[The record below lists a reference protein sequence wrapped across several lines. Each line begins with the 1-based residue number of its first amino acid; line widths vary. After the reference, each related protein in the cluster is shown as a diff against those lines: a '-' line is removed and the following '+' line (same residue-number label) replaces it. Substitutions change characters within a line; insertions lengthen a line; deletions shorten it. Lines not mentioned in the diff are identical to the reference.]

1 MDVGFVGL
9 GAMGR
14 PMAANLA
21 AAGHRVVAWNRSP
34 VEPPE
39 GVTLAKSLRDLAQEA
54 PVVFTML
61 TDGPAVE
68 AVLFGEDGWVSG
80 AAPGGVVIQSSTIGP
95 TAVVPIAERLESAGL
110 HLLDAPVSGSVK
122 PAINREL
129 VILGGG
135 DPELFERFRPLFEAI
150 SARTVQ
156 FGPVGAGS
164 SAKLAV
170 NGLLV
175 AVIAAAAESIS
186 WLTAREPGID
196 IKAFASAIDRI
207 SPLAVARAEALA
219 GSAPK
224 GGFSLRQAG
233 KDMELVVGEFGRAE
247 VMTAVRELTRAGLS
261 MGMAELDMA
270 CLGATVRGRKSE

>member
-1 MDVGFVGL
+1 MDVGFIGL

-21 AAGHRVVAWNRSP
+21 AAGHRVLAWNRSP

-39 GVTLAKSLRDLAQEA
+39 GVTLGESPRQLAQEA

-61 TDGPAVE
+61 TDGAAVE
-68 AVLFGEDGWVSG
+68 AVLFGENGWASG
-80 AAPGGVVIQSSTIGP
+80 ASAGATVIQTSTIGP
-95 TAVVPIAERLESAGL
+95 TAVKPIAARLESAGL
-110 HLLDAPVSGSVK
+110 HLLDTPVSGSVK

-129 VILGGG
+129 VIIGGG
-135 DPELFERFRPLFEAI
+135 DPALFERFAPLFAAI
-150 SARTVQ
+150 SARTVV

-164 SAKLAV
+164 AAKLAL

-186 WLTAREPGID
+186 WLKATEPGID
-196 IKAFASAIDRI
+196 IKAFASVIDRV
-207 SPLAVARAEALA
+207 SPLAVARAETIA
-219 GSAPK
+219 GEAPK

-233 KDMELVVGEFGRAE
+233 KDMELVVGEFGDAA
-247 VMTAVRELTRAGLS
+247 VMTAVRELTRAGLG
-261 MGMAELDMA
+261 MGLADLDMA
-270 CLGATVRGRKSE
+270 CLGAAVRGRQK

>member
-1 MDVGFVGL
+1 MDVGFIGL

-34 VEPPE
+34 VEAPA
-39 GVTLAKSLRDLAQEA
+39 GVTLGESPRHLAQEA

-61 TDGPAVE
+61 TNAAAVE
-68 AVLFGEDGWVSG
+68 EVLFGENGWVSG
-80 AAPGGVVIQSSTIGP
+80 APAGAAVIQTSTIGP
-95 TAVVPIAERLESAGL
+95 TAVKPIAARLEAAGM

-129 VILGGG
+129 VMLGGG
-135 DPELFERFRPLFEAI
+135 DPALFERFQPLFDAI
-150 SARTVQ
+150 SARTVV
-156 FGPVGAGS
+156 FGPVGSGS

-170 NGLLV
+170 NGLLI

-186 WLTAREPGID
+186 WLTTSEPDID
-196 IKAFASAIDRI
+196 IKAFASVIDRI
-207 SPLAVARAEALA
+207 SPLAVARAEAIA
-219 GSAPK
+219 GTAPK

-233 KDMELVVGEFGRAE
+233 KDMELVVGEFGAAD
-247 VMTAVRELTRAGLS
+247 VMTAVRELTRAGLT
-261 MGMAELDMA
+261 MGMADLDMA
-270 CLGATVRGRKSE
+270 CLGAAVRGRRGE

>member
-1 MDVGFVGL
+1 MDVGFIGL

-21 AAGHRVVAWNRSP
+21 AAGHKVLAWNRSP

-39 GVTLAKSLRDLAQEA
+39 GVTLGESPRHLAQQA

-61 TDGPAVE
+61 TDGAAVE
-68 AVLFGEDGWVSG
+68 AVLFGENGWASG
-80 AAPGGVVIQSSTIGP
+80 AAPGSTVIQTSTIGP
-95 TAVVPIAERLESAGL
+95 TAVRPIADRLEAAGL
-110 HLLDAPVSGSVK
+110 HLLDTPVSGSVK

-135 DPELFERFRPLFEAI
+135 DPALFEQFQPLFAAI
-150 SARTVQ
+150 SARTVM
-156 FGPVGAGS
+156 FGPVGTGS
-164 SAKLAV
+164 SAKLAL

-196 IKAFASAIDRI
+196 IKAFSSVIDRV
-207 SPLAVARAEALA
+207 SPLAVARAETIA

-224 GGFSLRQAG
+224 GGFSLRQAA
-233 KDMELVVGEFGRAE
+233 KDMELVVREFGPAE

-261 MGMAELDMA
+261 MGMADLDMA
-270 CLGATVRGRKSE
+270 CLGAAVRGRRQA